1 MPDRARRLGLKAQVC
16 GAKGTDLWGGSR
28 NTLRITSFGAT
39 MPLARSTAVANSG
52 RRSYPSDQVPGL
64 SVSDAPLELKK
75 HVGAIHVK
83 GALTLLQRK
92 AVNALLFNAYHE
104 LPDDSVKE
112 HSIRISDLARALG
125 FNSKNFAAL
134 KDTLGGLVETKV
146 EWNALDPDG
155 REEWGA
161 STLLAGVTMK
171 EGSGMCRYAYYPP
184 LRHLLY
190 NPAVY
195 ARINLDIQTRFTSQY
210 ALALYENCLRFVR
223 TGSTGWLP
231 VADWRGLLGVGE
243 GQYPAYKAFRQ
254 HVLSPAVQQVN
265 SVGHIEV
272 EMETRREG
280 RKIADLRFLIRQG
293 VPTALLGPSS
303 DEGAEGE
310 DGSTNGLDGGLPARL
325 AGFGLTGKQVEHAAT
340 LPADRVERNLTYVEA
355 QISQGTKV
363 GKLGA
368 YTYRAIVE
376 DWAGANTAARKTQ
389 ATLFDGAG
397 ASEPEEAA
405 VPPSV
410 AALKEAAR
418 QAEEARV
425 DAALRRIDERID
437 GLDDDARAALDAEAV
452 HVLRDQAYN
461 GWRDVERSVEAGRAA
476 DLGPALTGALRL
488 AQRDVMAAWLDRE

>member
-1 MPDRARRLGLKAQVC
+1 M
-16 GAKGTDLWGGSR
+16 
-28 NTLRITSFGAT
+28 
-39 MPLARSTAVANSG
+39 
-52 RRSYPSDQVPGL
+52 
-64 SVSDAPLELKK
+64 SDAPLELKK

-112 HSIRISDLARALG
+112 HSIRIADLARALG

-134 KDTLGGLVETKV
+134 KDTLGTLVETKV
-146 EWNALDPDG
+146 EWNALDPEG

-243 GQYPAYKAFRQ
+243 GQYPAYKALRQ
-254 HVLSPAVQQVN
+254 HVLSPAVRQVN

-293 VPTALLGPSS
+293 VMTSLLSPHSE
-303 DEGAEGE
+303 EGAGGEGGATGGA
-310 DGSTNGLDGGLPARL
+310 DSGLSARL
-325 AGFGLTGKQVEHAAT
+325 AGFGLTGKQVEHAST
-340 LPADRVERNLTYVEA
+340 LPADRVERNLTYVEGEVA
-355 QISQGTKV
+355 RGTKV

-376 DWAGANTAARKTQ
+376 DWARANTAARKTQ
-389 ATLFDGAG
+389 ASLFDVSDADG
-397 ASEPEEAA
+397 PEEAEP
-405 VPPSV
+405 PPSV

-418 QAEEARV
+418 QADEARV
-425 DAALRRIDERID
+425 DAALRRLDERID
-437 GLDDDARAALDAEAV
+437 GLDAEARKALDAEAV
-452 HVLRDQAYN
+452 DVLRDQAYN
-461 GWRDVERSVEAGRAA
+461 GWRDVERAVEAGRTD

-488 AQRDVMAAWLDRE
+488 AQRDVMAVWLDRE

>member
-1 MPDRARRLGLKAQVC
+1 M
-16 GAKGTDLWGGSR
+16 
-28 NTLRITSFGAT
+28 
-39 MPLARSTAVANSG
+39 
-52 RRSYPSDQVPGL
+52 
-64 SVSDAPLELKK
+64 SDAPLELKK

-112 HSIRISDLARALG
+112 HSIRIADLARALG

-223 TGSTGWLP
+223 TGSTGWLA

-293 VPTALLGPSS
+293 VPVELLGPHST
-303 DEGAEGE
+303 EGAEEEGGT
-310 DGSTNGLDGGLPARL
+310 DALDGGLSARL

-340 LPADRVERNLTYVEA
+340 LPADRVERNLTYVEV
-355 QISQGTKV
+355 QIGQGTKV

-368 YTYRAIVE
+368 YTYRAIIE

-389 ATLFDGAG
+389 ASLFDGTG
-397 ASEPEEAA
+397 VSEPAEAGP
-405 VPPSV
+405 PPSV

-418 QAEEARV
+418 QADEARV
-425 DAALRRIDERID
+425 DAALRQLDERID
-437 GLDDDARAALDAEAV
+437 GLDAEARKVLDAEAV

-461 GWRDVERSVEAGRAA
+461 GWRDVERSVEAGRTA

-488 AQRDVMAAWLDRE
+488 AQRDVMATRLERE

>member
-1 MPDRARRLGLKAQVC
+1 M
-16 GAKGTDLWGGSR
+16 
-28 NTLRITSFGAT
+28 
-39 MPLARSTAVANSG
+39 
-52 RRSYPSDQVPGL
+52 
-64 SVSDAPLELKK
+64 DAPLELKK
-75 HVGAIHVK
+75 HVGAIHVM
-83 GALTLLQRK
+83 GTLTLLQRK

-112 HSIRISDLARALG
+112 HSVRLADLARALG
-125 FNSKNFAAL
+125 FNSKNVAAL

-146 EWNALDPDG
+146 EWNALDPEG

-171 EGSGMCRYAYYPP
+171 EGLGTCRYAYYPP
-184 LRHLLY
+184 LRRLLY

-265 SVGHIEV
+265 RVGHIEV
-272 EMETRREG
+272 EMETRRAG
-280 RKIADLRFLIRQG
+280 RTIADLRFLVRQG
-293 VPTALLGPSS
+293 IPTSLLGPHPT
-303 DEGAEGE
+303 EGAGGEG
-310 DGSTNGLDGGLPARL
+310 SVANGLAGGFPSRL

-340 LPADRVERNLTYVEA
+340 LTADRVERNLTYVEA
-355 QISQGTKV
+355 QIGQGTKV

-368 YTYRAIVE
+368 YTYRALIE

-389 ATLFDGAG
+389 ATLVDRVGADG
-397 ASEPEEAA
+397 PEEAGP
-405 VPPSV
+405 PPSA
-410 AALKEAAR
+410 AALREAAR
-418 QAEEARV
+418 QADEARV
-425 DAALRRIDERID
+425 DAALRQIDERID
-437 GLDDDARAALDAEAV
+437 ALDDQARKALDAEAV
-452 HVLRDQAYN
+452 RVLRDQAYT
-461 GWRDVERSVEAGRAA
+461 GWRDVERSVEAGRTS

-488 AQRDVMAAWLDRE
+488 AQRDVMIAWLDRE

>member
-1 MPDRARRLGLKAQVC
+1 
-16 GAKGTDLWGGSR
+16 
-28 NTLRITSFGAT
+28 
-39 MPLARSTAVANSG
+39 MPLACPTAVAG
-52 RRSYPSDQVPGL
+52 FGGRSYPSDPVPGL

-112 HSIRISDLARALG
+112 HSIRIADLARALG

-184 LRHLLY
+184 LRQLLY

-223 TGSTGWLP
+223 TGSTGWLS
-231 VADWRGLLGVGE
+231 VGDWRGLLGVSE

-293 VPTALLGPSS
+293 VPAALLGPHST
-303 DEGAEGE
+303 EGAEEEGGT
-310 DGSTNGLDGGLPARL
+310 DDLDGGFSARL

-340 LPADRVERNLTYVEA
+340 LPADRVERNLTYVES

-389 ATLFDGAG
+389 ASLFDGTVAG
-397 ASEPEEAA
+397 EPEEAA

-418 QAEEARV
+418 QADEARV
-425 DAALRRIDERID
+425 DAALRQLDERID
-437 GLDDDARAALDAEAV
+437 GLDAEARKALDAEAV

-461 GWRDVERSVEAGRAA
+461 GWRDVERSVEAGRTA